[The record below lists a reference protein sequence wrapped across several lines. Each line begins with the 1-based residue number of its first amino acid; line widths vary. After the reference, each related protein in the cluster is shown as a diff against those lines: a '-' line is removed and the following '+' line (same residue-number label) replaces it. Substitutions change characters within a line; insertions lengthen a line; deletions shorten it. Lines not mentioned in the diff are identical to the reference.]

1 MKKDRDEFIREI
13 NIYKECRKDFVKY
26 AELLELILKKIAKKI
41 SPESI
46 VQTRAKVVTSYA
58 EKIQRPGKA
67 EQYGPNPVEDL
78 TDLCGGRFILPTLDD
93 VKKCCQ
99 IIEENFQ
106 IQWKDSED
114 KLAQLEQDQF
124 GYLSHHYIV
133 QLNPNSSYIQDLNIP
148 NEIFPL
154 KAEIQVRTLLQ
165 HCWSVIQHDNLYK
178 PSIKIPDKIKRQ
190 FYRIAAILEDADHE
204 FQNGLDFLSIY
215 EANYGAY
222 MSAQEIN
229 DQIRMLELVYEN
241 APDKSKELNLILRI
255 VKLARAV
262 EKWDLIIKLLS
273 DFVNYNN
280 SSALR
285 ELGLALYKYYAKNP
299 TGTEYQQGQK
309 YLEEAIKL
317 DPEDTDALTCLGG
330 SWKKLNLKRAHDYFN
345 KSYNINPDDTYTGVN
360 YFITNITL
368 NKNIDILDYS
378 LPAIK
383 NIIKMSEEQISVGI
397 NMPWAYFN
405 NGLFK
410 LFSKEI
416 NESLHNYLLGI
427 RFSTAGWM
435 ISSHL
440 SDLDSLS
447 IVDDKLQGIKLV
459 KHLLILG
466 LAIRFN
472 DKDAINRLKKDY
484 GVKEKDLSVPL
495 VIITGSTNLS
505 KEELGQ
511 DLQKNLLDASKF
523 YEGTIISGSTVAGVC
538 DLVGDIQ
545 KMYPKS
551 IKTIGYIPKNFP
563 ENIKID
569 ERYLKIHQTDGSN
582 FSFLEALQYWTDIVL
597 NELDTSKVKLLGIGG
612 GEISAFEYR
621 LALVFGAYVGILE
634 KTAGSGLK
642 LLQEPVWQCENLTIA
657 ENNSENLK
665 NFYQN
670 KTRF

>member
-1 MKKDRDEFIREI
+1 MKKDRDELIREI

-46 VQTRAKVVTSYA
+46 VQTRAKTVTSYA

-99 IIEENFQ
+99 IIEENFK
-106 IQWKDSED
+106 IQWEDSED
-114 KLAQLEQDQF
+114 KLVQLEQDQF
-124 GYLSHHYIV
+124 GYLSHHYII

-154 KAEIQVRTLLQ
+154 KAEIQIRTLLQ

-215 EANYGAY
+215 ETNYGAY

-241 APDKSKELNLILRI
+241 APDKSKELKLVLRI
-255 VKLARAV
+255 SKLARAV
-262 EKWDLIIKLLS
+262 ERWDLNISLLS
-273 DFVNYNN
+273 DFINSNN
-280 SSALR
+280 PSVLR
-285 ELGLALYKYYAKNP
+285 ELGVALYISNSKNP
-299 TGTEYQQGQK
+299 TGAEYKQGQK
-309 YLEEAIKL
+309 YLEDAIKL
-317 DPEDTDALTCLGG
+317 DPTDTDALTCLGG
-330 SWKKLNLKRAHDYFN
+330 SWKKLDLEKAL
-345 KSYNINPDDTYTGVN
+345 SYYTQAYNVNPDDTYTGVN
-360 YFITNITL
+360 YFINNITL
-368 NKNIDILDYS
+368 NKTIDILDYS

-383 NIIKMSEEQISVGI
+383 NIIKISEEQISIGI
-397 NMPWAYFN
+397 NIPWAYFN

-410 LFSKEI
+410 LFSKDV
-416 NESLHNYLLGI
+416 NESLNYYLLSI

-435 ISSHL
+435 ISTHL
-440 SDLDSLS
+440 NDLDNLS
-447 IVDDKLQGIKLV
+447 VVDSELEGIKLV
-459 KHLLILG
+459 RCLLLLG

-472 DKDAINRLKKDY
+472 DKDAIDRLKKDY
-484 GVKEKDLSVPL
+484 GVKERELSIPL
-495 VIITGSTNLS
+495 VIITGSTKLS
-505 KEELGQ
+505 KEELGEN
-511 DLQKNLLDASKF
+511 LQRNLLDASNSFK
-523 YEGTIISGSTVAGVC
+523 GTIISGSTVAGVC

-545 KMYPKS
+545 KAYPNS
-551 IKTIGYIPKNFP
+551 IKTVGYIPKNFP
-563 ENIKID
+563 EDTKID
-569 ERYLKIHQTDGSN
+569 ERYLKIHQTDGN
-582 FSFLEALQYWTDIVL
+582 DFSFLEALQYWTDIVL
-597 NELDTSKVKLLGIGG
+597 NELESSKIKLLGIGG
-612 GEISAFEYR
+612 GKISAFEYR

-634 KTAGSGLK
+634 KIVGSSK
-642 LLQEPVWQCENLTIA
+642 ELLQDPTWKCENLTSV
-657 ENNSENLK
+657 ENNSDHIKKFLS
-665 NFYQN
+665 Q
-670 KTRF
+670 

>member
-1 MKKDRDEFIREI
+1 MKKDRDEIIREI
-13 NIYKECRKDFVKY
+13 NLFKESRKDFVKY
-26 AELLELILKKIAKKI
+26 AELLEVILKKIVKNI

-46 VQTRAKVVTSYA
+46 VQTRAKTVTSYA

-114 KLAQLEQDQF
+114 KLAQLEQNQF

-178 PSIKIPDKIKRQ
+178 PSIKIPEKIKRQ

-204 FQNGLDFLSIY
+204 FQNGLDFLSVY

-241 APDKSKELNLILRI
+241 APDKSKELNLVLRI

-262 EKWDLIIKLLS
+262 EKWDLIIKLLG

-309 YLEEAIKL
+309 YLEEAIRL
-317 DPEDTDALTCLGG
+317 DPEDNDALSCLGG
-330 SWKKLNLKRAHDYFN
+330 SWKRLNLKRAHDYFN
-345 KSYNINPDDTYTGVN
+345 QSYNVNPDDTYTGVN

-383 NIIKMSEEQISVGI
+383 NIIKMSEEQISIGI

-472 DKDAINRLKKDY
+472 DIDALNRLKKEY
-484 GVKEKDLSVPL
+484 GVKEGALSIPL
-495 VIITGSTNLS
+495 AIITGSTKLS
-505 KEELGQ
+505 KEELGPDIQ
-511 DLQKNLLDASKF
+511 RNLIEALKF
-523 YEGTIISGSTVAGVC
+523 FEGTIISGSTVAGVC
-538 DLVGDIQ
+538 DLVGEVQ
-545 KMYPKS
+545 STYPNS
-551 IKTIGYIPKNFP
+551 IKTVGYIPKNFP
-563 ENIKID
+563 GDVKVD
-569 ERYLKIHQTDGSN
+569 ERFLKIHQTNGND
-582 FSFLEALQYWTDIVL
+582 FSFLEALHYWTDIVL
-597 NELDTSKVKLLGIGG
+597 NELTISKIKLLGIGG
-612 GEISAFEYR
+612 GKISAFEYR
-621 LALVFGAYVGILE
+621 LALGFGAFVGILE
-634 KTAGSGLK
+634 NFVGTGTE
-642 LLQEPVWQCENLTIA
+642 LLQDPTWKYENLTNV
-657 ENNSENLK
+657 ENNSDYIKKFLS
-665 NFYQN
+665 Q
-670 KTRF
+670 

>member
-1 MKKDRDEFIREI
+1 MKKDRDEIIREI
-13 NIYKECRKDFVKY
+13 NIFKECRKDFVKY
-26 AELLELILKKIAKKI
+26 AEILELILKKIVKKI

-46 VQTRAKVVTSYA
+46 VQTRAKTVTSYA

-229 DQIRMLELVYEN
+229 DQIRILELVYEN
-241 APDKSKELNLILRI
+241 APDKSKELNLVLRI

-273 DFVNYNN
+273 DFVNYTN

-330 SWKKLNLKRAHDYFN
+330 SWKRLNLKRAHDYFN
-345 KSYNINPDDTYTGVN
+345 QSYNINPDDTYTGVN

-447 IVDDKLQGIKLV
+447 IVDDKLQGIELV
-459 KHLLILG
+459 RHLLILG

-472 DKDAINRLKKDY
+472 DKDALNRLKKEF
-484 GVKEKDLSVPL
+484 GVKEGDLSIPL
-495 VIITGSTNLS
+495 AIITGSTKLS
-505 KEELGQ
+505 KEELGPDIQ
-511 DLQKNLLDASKF
+511 RNLIEALKF
-523 YEGTIISGSTVAGVC
+523 FEGTIISGSTVAGVC
-538 DLVGDIQ
+538 DLVGEVQ
-545 KMYPKS
+545 STYPNS
-551 IKTIGYIPKNFP
+551 IKTVGYIPKNFP
-563 ENIKID
+563 EDVKVD
-569 ERYLKIHQTDGSN
+569 ERFLKIHQTNGND
-582 FSFLEALQYWTDIVL
+582 FSFLEALHYWTDIVL
-597 NELDTSKVKLLGIGG
+597 NELTISKIKLIGIGG
-612 GEISAFEYR
+612 GKISAFEYR
-621 LALVFGAYVGILE
+621 LALVFGAFVGILE
-634 KTAGSGLK
+634 KFVGSGTE
-642 LLQEPVWQCENLTIA
+642 LLQDSTWKCENLTNV
-657 ENNSENLK
+657 ENNSDHIKKFLT
-665 NFYQN
+665 Q
-670 KTRF
+670 

>member
-1 MKKDRDEFIREI
+1 MKKDRDELIREI

-46 VQTRAKVVTSYA
+46 VQTRAKTVTSYA

-106 IQWKDSED
+106 IQWEDSED
-114 KLAQLEQDQF
+114 KLVQLEQDQF

-178 PSIKIPDKIKRQ
+178 PSLKIPDKIKRQ

-215 EANYGAY
+215 ETNYGAY

-241 APDKSKELNLILRI
+241 APDKSKELKLVLRI
-255 VKLARAV
+255 SKLARAV
-262 EKWDLIIKLLS
+262 ERWDFNISLLS
-273 DFVNYNN
+273 DFINSNN
-280 SSALR
+280 PSVLR
-285 ELGLALYKYYAKNP
+285 ELGVALYISNSKNP
-299 TGTEYQQGQK
+299 TGAEYEQGQK
-309 YLEEAIKL
+309 YLEDAIKL
-317 DPEDTDALTCLGG
+317 DPTDTDALTCLGG
-330 SWKKLNLKRAHDYFN
+330 SWKKLDLEKAL
-345 KSYNINPDDTYTGVN
+345 SYYTQAYNVNPDDTYTGVN
-360 YFITNITL
+360 YFINNITL
-368 NKNIDILDYS
+368 NKTIDILDYS

-383 NIIKMSEEQISVGI
+383 NIIKISEEQISIGI
-397 NMPWAYFN
+397 NIPWAYFN

-410 LFSKEI
+410 LFSKDV
-416 NESLHNYLLGI
+416 NESLNYYLLSI

-435 ISSHL
+435 ISTHL
-440 SDLDSLS
+440 NDLDNLS
-447 IVDDKLQGIKLV
+447 VVDSELEGIKLV
-459 KHLLILG
+459 RCLLLLG

-472 DKDAINRLKKDY
+472 DKDAIDRLKKDY
-484 GVKEKDLSVPL
+484 GVKERELSIPL
-495 VIITGSTNLS
+495 VIITGSTKLS
-505 KEELGQ
+505 KEELGE
-511 DLQKNLLDASKF
+511 DLQLNLLEASNSFK
-523 YEGTIISGSTVAGVC
+523 GTIISGSTVAGVC

-545 KMYPKS
+545 KAYPNS
-551 IKTIGYIPKNFP
+551 IKTVGYIPKNFP
-563 ENIKID
+563 EDTKID
-569 ERYLKIHQTDGSN
+569 ERYLKIHQTDGN
-582 FSFLEALQYWTDIVL
+582 DFSFLEALQYWTDIVL
-597 NELDTSKVKLLGIGG
+597 NELESSKIKLLGIGG
-612 GEISAFEYR
+612 GKISAFEYR

-634 KTAGSGLK
+634 KIVGSSTE
-642 LLQEPVWQCENLTIA
+642 LLQDPTWKCENLTSV
-657 ENNSENLK
+657 ENNSDHIKKFLS
-665 NFYQN
+665 Q
-670 KTRF
+670 

>member
-1 MKKDRDEFIREI
+1 MKKDRVEIIREI
-13 NIYKECRKDFVKY
+13 NLFKECRKDFVKY
-26 AELLELILKKIAKKI
+26 AEILELILKKIAKNI

-46 VQTRAKVVTSYA
+46 VQTRAKEVTSFA

-67 EQYGPNPVEDL
+67 EKYGPNPVEEL
-78 TDLCGGRFILPTLDD
+78 TDLCGGRIILPTLDD

-99 IIEENFQ
+99 IIEENFK
-106 IQWKDSED
+106 IHWEDSED
-114 KLAQLEQDQF
+114 KLDTLDEDQF

-133 QLNPNSSYIQDLNIP
+133 QLIPDSIYLQDIDLP
-148 NEIFPL
+148 NEIYQL
-154 KAEIQVRTLLQ
+154 KAELQIRTLLQ

-190 FYRIAAILEDADHE
+190 FHRIAAILEDADLE
-204 FQNGLDFLSIY
+204 FKNGLEFLSIY

-222 MSAQEIN
+222 MTAQEIN
-229 DQIRMLELVYEN
+229 EKIKSLELVYDN
-241 APDKSKELNLILRI
+241 APDKSRELNLILRI

-262 EKWDLIIKLLS
+262 EKWDLVIKLLS
-273 DFVNYNN
+273 DFVKYNN
-280 SSALR
+280 PSALR

-317 DPEDTDALTCLGG
+317 DPEDTDALSCLGG

-345 KSYNINPDDTYTGVN
+345 QSYNINPDDTYTGVN
-360 YFITNITL
+360 YFITYITL
-368 NKNIDILDYS
+368 NKNFDILDYS

-440 SDLDSLS
+440 NDLDSLN

-472 DKDAINRLKKDY
+472 DKDAINRLKKEY
-484 GVKEKDLSVPL
+484 GVKEGNLSIPL
-495 VIITGSTNLS
+495 AIITGSTKLS
-505 KEELGQ
+505 KEELGP
-511 DLQKNLLDASKF
+511 DLQRNLIEALKF
-523 YEGTIISGSTVAGVC
+523 FEGTIISGSTVAGVC
-538 DLVGDIQ
+538 DLVGEIQ
-545 KMYPKS
+545 STYPNS
-551 IKTIGYIPKNFP
+551 IKTVGYIPKNFP
-563 ENIKID
+563 KDVRVD
-569 ERYLKIHQTDGSN
+569 ERFLKIHETNGND
-582 FSFLEALQYWTDIVL
+582 FSFLEALHYWTDIVL
-597 NELDTSKVKLLGIGG
+597 NEITISKIKLLGIGG
-612 GEISAFEYR
+612 GKISAFEYR
-621 LALVFGAYVGILE
+621 LALVFGAFVGILE
-634 KTAGSGLK
+634 KIGGSSTE
-642 LLQEPVWQCENLTIA
+642 LLQDTTWKCENLTNV
-657 ENNSENLK
+657 ENNSDPIKKFLS
-665 NFYQN
+665 Q
-670 KTRF
+670 

>member
-1 MKKDRDEFIREI
+1 MKKDRDELIREI
-13 NIYKECRKDFVKY
+13 NNYKECRKDFVKY
-26 AELLELILKKIAKKI
+26 AEILELILKKIAKNI

-46 VQTRAKVVTSYA
+46 VQTRAKAVTSYA

-67 EQYGPNPVEDL
+67 EKYGPNPVEDL
-78 TDLCGGRFILPTLDD
+78 TDLCGGRIILPTLDD

-99 IIEENFQ
+99 IIEENFK
-106 IQWKDSED
+106 IQWEDSED
-114 KLAQLEQDQF
+114 KLDTLDEDQF

-133 QLNPNSSYIQDLNIP
+133 QLNPDSIYLQDLDVLD
-148 NEIFPL
+148 EIYQL
-154 KAEIQVRTLLQ
+154 KAELQIRTLLQ

-190 FYRIAAILEDADHE
+190 FYRIAAILEDADFE
-204 FQNGLDFLSIY
+204 FKNSLEFLSIY

-222 MSAQEIN
+222 MTAQEIN
-229 DQIRMLELVYEN
+229 DKINSLELVYDT

-262 EKWDLIIKLLS
+262 EKWDLNIKLLT

-330 SWKKLNLKRAHDYFN
+330 SWKKLNLKRALDYYN
-345 KSYNINPDDTYTGVN
+345 QSYNVNPDDTYTGVN

-440 SDLDSLS
+440 NDLDSLS
-447 IVDDKLQGIKLV
+447 VVDDKLQGIKLV
-459 KHLLILG
+459 RHLLILG

-472 DKDAINRLKKDY
+472 DKDAINRLKKEY
-484 GVKEKDLSVPL
+484 GVKEGDLSIPL
-495 VIITGSTNLS
+495 VIITGSTKLS

-511 DLQKNLLDASKF
+511 DLQRNLLEALKSF
-523 YEGTIISGSTVAGVC
+523 EGTIISGSTVAGVC

-545 KMYPKS
+545 KAYPNS
-551 IKTIGYIPKNFP
+551 IKTVGYIPKNFP
-563 ENIKID
+563 GDVKVD
-569 ERYLKIHQTDGSN
+569 ERYLKIHQTNGND
-582 FSFLEALQYWTDIVL
+582 FSFLEALHYWTDIVL
-597 NELDTSKVKLLGIGG
+597 NELTISKIKLLGIGG
-612 GEISAFEYR
+612 GKISAFEYR
-621 LALVFGAYVGILE
+621 LALVFGAFVGILE
-634 KTAGSGLK
+634 KIGGSSTE
-642 LLQEPVWQCENLTIA
+642 LLQDPTWKCENLTNV
-657 ENNSENLK
+657 ENNSDHIKKFLS
-665 NFYQN
+665 Q
-670 KTRF
+670 

>member
-1 MKKDRDEFIREI
+1 MKKDRDELIREI
-13 NIYKECRKDFVKY
+13 NNYKECRKDFVKY
-26 AELLELILKKIAKKI
+26 AEILELILKKIAKNI

-46 VQTRAKVVTSYA
+46 VQTRAKAVTSYA

-67 EQYGPNPVEDL
+67 EKYGPNPVEDL
-78 TDLCGGRFILPTLDD
+78 TDLCGGRIILPTLDD

-99 IIEENFQ
+99 IIEENFK
-106 IQWKDSED
+106 IQWEDSED
-114 KLAQLEQDQF
+114 KLDTLDEDQF

-133 QLNPNSSYIQDLNIP
+133 QLIPDSFYLQDIDLP
-148 NEIFPL
+148 NEIYQL
-154 KAEIQVRTLLQ
+154 KAELQIRTLLQ

-178 PSIKIPDKIKRQ
+178 PSIKIPDTIKRQ
-190 FYRIAAILEDADHE
+190 FHRIAAILEDADLD
-204 FQNGLDFLSIY
+204 FKNGLEFLSIY

-222 MSAQEIN
+222 MTIQEIN
-229 DQIRMLELVYEN
+229 EKINRLELVYDN

-273 DFVNYNN
+273 DYVKYNN

-285 ELGLALYKYYAKNP
+285 ELGLALYKYHAKNP

-309 YLEEAIKL
+309 YLVEAIKL
-317 DPEDTDALTCLGG
+317 DPEDTDALSCLGG

-345 KSYNINPDDTYTGVN
+345 QSYNINPDDTYTGVN
-360 YFITNITL
+360 YFITYITL
-368 NKNIDILDYS
+368 NRNTDILDYS

-416 NESLHNYLLGI
+416 NDSLHDYLLGI
-427 RFSTAGWM
+427 RFSTASWM

-440 SDLDSLS
+440 NDLDSLN
-447 IVDDKLQGIKLV
+447 IVGDKLQGIKLV

-472 DKDAINRLKKDY
+472 DKEALNRLEKEY
-484 GVKEKDLSVPL
+484 GVKEGDLSIPL
-495 VIITGSTNLS
+495 VIITGSTKLS

-511 DLQKNLLDASKF
+511 DIQSNLLEALKS
-523 YEGTIISGSTVAGVC
+523 YEGAIISGSTVAGVC

-545 KMYPKS
+545 EAYQNS
-551 IKTIGYIPKNFP
+551 IKTVGYIPKTFP
-563 ENIKID
+563 EDVKVD
-569 ERYLKIHQTDGSN
+569 ERFLKIHQTNGND
-582 FSFLEALQYWTDIVL
+582 FSFLEALNYWTDIVL
-597 NELDTSKVKLLGIGG
+597 NKLTISKIKLLGIGG
-612 GEISAFEYR
+612 GKISAFEYR
-621 LALVFGAYVGILE
+621 LALVFGALVGIIEKFVGAGLE
-634 KTAGSGLK
+634 
-642 LLQEPVWQCENLTIA
+642 LLQDPTWKCENLTSV
-657 ENNSENLK
+657 ENNSDHIKKFLS
-665 NFYQN
+665 Q
-670 KTRF
+670 